1 MILFGEVAQNILK
14 SITEKFAKEME

>member
-14 SITEKFAKEME
+14 SITEKFAKEMK